1 MKDLDD
7 FSKPRD
13 LYYGI
18 RACPDCG
25 PSVNVAVTGYANS
38 TQWCTK
44 CNKVLLKN
52 GNKPFSFFDWFC
64 SKE

>member
-44 CNKVLLKN
+44 CNAQE
-52 GNKPFSFFDWFC
+52 W
-64 SKE
+64 